1 MFTVNQIKVGCK
13 ASEISFRKVMD
24 PFGNVPMPGLHEF
37 VRTAAERLCDDYF
50 ICVGPATRYLIGM
63 LDASDSL
70 HTGEVVCIA
79 RNIEPVKLCEVFDED
94 VDDIRVFTDNQ
105 LWEEARFE
113 LSDYLRKGEARSF
126 DNMVR
131 YIVLEYA
138 LWLRNDYGIPED
150 DQMFWNN
157 LESNLLDVF

>member
-1 MFTVNQIKVGCK
+1 MFTINQIKMGCK
-13 ASEISFRKVMD
+13 ASEISLSRVMN
-24 PFGNVPMPGLHEF
+24 PLGILPIPSLHEF

-79 RNIEPVKLCEVFDED
+79 RNIEPVKLCELFDED
-94 VDDIRVFTDNQ
+94 VDDIRVFTDEQ

-113 LSDYLRKGEARSF
+113 FSDYLRKGEARSF

-157 LESNLLDVF
+157 LESNLLDTF

>member
-1 MFTVNQIKVGCK
+1 
-13 ASEISFRKVMD
+13 MD
-24 PFGNVPMPGLHEF
+24 PFGIVPMPSLHEF

-79 RNIEPVKLCEVFDED
+79 RNIEPVKLCELFDEE
-94 VDDIRVFTDNQ
+94 VDDIRVFTDEQ

-113 LSDYLRKGEARSF
+113 FSDYLRKGEARSF

-138 LWLRNDYGIPED
+138 LWLRNDYGIPEWC
-150 DQMFWNN
+150 FIN
-157 LESNLLDVF
+157 